1 MNANVQSAFGLC
13 IFIILCVGFCRTR
26 RAINPILLAKSLL
39 LQIALALLLLKVP
52 GSHYFFEFLNRGIEA
67 LQAGTQA
74 GTEFVF
80 GYLGGGD
87 LPFEE
92 TTAGGSFILALQ
104 VMPLV
109 VVVSVLS
116 ALLIYWRILPFIM
129 RCVSWVLERGLSIGG
144 AVGIGV
150 AANAF
155 LGMIESPLIIKPYL
169 EKLRRN
175 ELFTVMTA
183 GMATISGTMLAIEA
197 SVISNVVPNAIGHLL
212 SASLITLPAVVYV
225 SHLLE
230 PGNGEITDGRVKVDR
245 GGYSVIDVISS
256 STQVGLQL
264 FLNIIAMLMVVVA
277 LVHIANS
284 VLSLAPN
291 LFGEPISIQR
301 ILGLIMAPV
310 TWLLG
315 VPWAEAVQAGQLM
328 GIKTVLTEFLAYI
341 RLGELPA
348 DALSDRSRV
357 LMTYALCGFANFTSL
372 GIMITGLVVI
382 TPNRRDE
389 IISLGLK
396 SIVAGTIATCTT
408 ACIAGA
414 LL

>member
-1 MNANVQSAFGLC
+1 MNGHVQSAFGLC
-13 IFIILCVGFCRTR
+13 IFIAMCVLFSVSR
-26 RAINPILLAKSLL
+26 RAINPTLVIKSVL
-39 LQIALALLLLKVP
+39 LQLGLAVLLLKVP
-52 GSHYFFEFLNRGIEA
+52 GSHQLFELLNRGIQA

-74 GTEFVF
+74 GTSFVF
-80 GYLGGGD
+80 GYLGGAD

-92 TTAGGSFILALQ
+92 TYVGGSFILAFQ

-109 VVVSVLS
+109 IVVSVLS
-116 ALLIYWRILPFIM
+116 ALLIYWRILPFVM
-129 RCVSWVLERGLSIGG
+129 RCVSWVLERGLNIGG

-155 LGMIESPLIIKPYL
+155 LGMVESPLIIKPYL

-175 ELFTVMTA
+175 ELFTIMAA

-197 SVISNVVPNAIGHLL
+197 SVISDVVPNAIGHLL
-212 SASLITLPAVVYV
+212 SASLITLPAVIYI

-230 PGNGEITDGRVKVDR
+230 PGTGEITDGRVEVDP

-277 LVHIANS
+277 LVHILNAI
-284 VLSLAPN
+284 LGLAPEV
-291 LFGEPISIQR
+291 FGEPVSVQR
-301 ILGLIMAPV
+301 LLGLIMAPI

-315 VPWAEAVQAGQLM
+315 VPWAESVQAGQLM

-341 RLGELPA
+341 RLGELPPE
-348 DALSDRSRV
+348 ALSERSRV
-357 LMTYALCGFANFTSL
+357 IMTYALCGFANFTSL
-372 GIMITGLVVI
+372 GIMVTGLVVI
-382 TPNRRDE
+382 VPSRRDE
-389 IISLGLK
+389 IIGLGFK